1 MSLLIYH
8 FLELNPIICLTY
20 VIGFGP
26 WELFHVCVAAKLV
39 FLVQFVLLS
48 LNMPTFLSLIVG
60 WLGNYDPKNLK

>member
-26 WELFHVCVAAKLV
+26 WELFQVCVAAKLV
-39 FLVQFVLLS
+39 FLVQFCS
-48 LNMPTFLSLIVG
+48 LEPKYANFSFPYC
-60 WLGNYDPKNLK
+60 WLAW